1 MSGQER
7 EDIRVQDEDFPVL
20 WKSPDA
26 ARKVIHALLGGRHI
40 DPYLAEE
47 FRFLENY
54 PQAWEQFF
62 QWMGYRLKR
71 SELGGSPFF
80 YLDPVTELAAQ
91 SRLSRGATFLGL
103 YLAWHFFMQGPG
115 ESDGVSATDIFR
127 KLVSSYKFHFL
138 RSVFV
143 RKTGHL
149 SQMEL
154 SEDQAEK
161 LRGYMRRELQEL
173 ARYRFLDLKPS
184 PRADWEDLTLHR
196 LPGLYRFWEVA
207 LHARGGTG
215 GADQDVDI
223 DEVVAQVWGNVD
235 ADAEEDEA

>member
-1 MSGQER
+1 LSGQER
-7 EDIRVQDEDFPVL
+7 EDIRVQDDDFPVL

-47 FRFLENY
+47 FRFLENH

-138 RSVFV
+138 RAVFV

-173 ARYRFLDLKPS
+173 ARYRFLDLRPS

-196 LPGLYRFWEVA
+196 LPALYRFWEVA
-207 LHARGGTG
+207 LHACGGTG
-215 GADQDVDI
+215 GADQDLDI

-235 ADAEEDEA
+235 ADLEEEDA

>member
-47 FRFLENY
+47 FRFLENH

-138 RSVFV
+138 RAVFV

-173 ARYRFLDLKPS
+173 ARYRFLDLRPS

-196 LPGLYRFWEVA
+196 LPALYRFWEVA
-207 LHARGGTG
+207 LHARGGR
-215 GADQDVDI
+215 GADQDLDI

>member
-1 MSGQER
+1 LSGQER

-20 WKSPDA
+20 WKRPDA

-47 FRFLENY
+47 FRFLENH

-173 ARYRFLDLKPS
+173 ARYRFLDLRPS

-196 LPGLYRFWEVA
+196 LPALYRFWEVA
-207 LHARGGTG
+207 LHARGGG
-215 GADQDVDI
+215 GADQDLDI

>member
-1 MSGQER
+1 LAGQER
-7 EDIRVQDEDFPVL
+7 EEIPTRDEDFLIL
-20 WKSPDA
+20 WKRPDA
-26 ARKVIHALLGGRHI
+26 AQKVIHALLGGRHI

-47 FRFLENY
+47 FRFLENH
-54 PQAWEQFF
+54 PQSWEKFF
-62 QWMGYRLKR
+62 RWMGYRLKR

-173 ARYRFLDLKPS
+173 AKYRFLDLKPS
-184 PRADWEDLTLHR
+184 TRADWEDLTLHR
-196 LPGLYRFWEVA
+196 LPALYRFWELA
-207 LHARGGTG
+207 LHVRGGG
-215 GADQDVDI
+215 GGDQELDI
-223 DEVVAQVWGNVD
+223 DQVVTQVWGHVD
-235 ADAEEDEA
+235 AEAEEEEA